1 MALLNFSWRTPLP
14 VILQTEKTECGLACI
29 AMVLNFYGHRIDLNS
44 LRVRYAISQHGTTL
58 RNLMVL
64 ADKVQLSSRPLRLE
78 PADFPKLKLPAILHW
93 DMHHFVVL
101 AKVSGKGCIIHD
113 PAIGVKHYTFES
125 LGRNFTGIALE
136 LTPTEVFECKVDERK
151 LSIRDLWTRTTGMKR
166 SILQLL
172 VLSLLMQGFSLA
184 LPFYSQIVIDD
195 VLVSFDLQLL
205 EVLALGFLLIT
216 LLNVATDF
224 IRSYVAM
231 HMSNSLGFQLAANVN
246 RHLLRLP
253 LDYFAKRHMGDIVS
267 RFGSLYRIKD
277 FITSGIIE
285 AVIDGLMVLGTFT
298 LILVY
303 SIKLSMLVVVILAI
317 NSIAKF
323 SLYGPLRNESEAL
336 LAATARENTTFMENI
351 RSIQGI
357 KLFGKELDR
366 NSVWQNI
373 YAEVTNK
380 GISVQKLNI
389 YTRLSRSLIFG
400 VENVLILFMAAS
412 LVLAGELS
420 VGMMIAFLSYKEQLY
435 KRFFGL
441 IDKYFDYRML
451 DVHLGRLA
459 DIAYSKPEPT
469 GTWMYPVERSRMPEP
484 AGTPMYPV
492 ERSRMPEPTGT
503 WTYPVERSRM
513 PEPAGT
519 PIYPVERSRMPEP
532 PNTSTHLE
540 ERTRK
545 TESATANF
553 FSAPAAP
560 DATPFFEAKSLSFR
574 YADDAPYLFQNLN
587 LTVRANESV
596 AIIGPTGC
604 GKSTLLRLLLSLYQP
619 ESGSLSLHAIPI
631 SVMGLEHYRSNI
643 SGVLQDDALLSGTLF
658 DNISF
663 FDPQPDRTMV
673 EAAAAQAAIAPE
685 IERLPMR
692 YETLVG
698 NMGAALSGGQVQRIL
713 LARTFY
719 KRSRLIIL
727 DEATSHLDL
736 DTEAAVNRSIKQ
748 MQAARIMVAHRPQS
762 YMLADTIYQL
772 TPSGLVL
779 LDKTRLFPAGFSG
792 AHS

>member
-1 MALLNFSWRTPLP
+1 MSLLNFSWHTGLP
-14 VILQTEKTECGLACI
+14 VILQTEKTECALACI
-29 AMVLNFYGHRIDLNS
+29 AMVLNFYGHRIDLNT
-44 LRVRYAISQHGTTL
+44 LRARYAISQHGTTL
-58 RNLMVL
+58 RNLMAL
-64 ADKVQLSSRPLRLE
+64 ADRVQLSSRAIRLE
-78 PADFPKLKLPAILHW
+78 PADLPKLKLPAVLHW

-101 AKVSGKGCIIHD
+101 AKVSAKDCIIHD
-113 PAIGVKHYTFES
+113 PATGTRCYTFETLS
-125 LGRNFTGIALE
+125 RHFTGVALE
-136 LTPTEVFECKVDERK
+136 LTPTEVFECKVEQRR
-151 LSIRDLWTRTTGMKR
+151 LAIRDLWTRTTGLKR
-166 SILQLL
+166 SIVQLL
-172 VLSLLMQGFSLA
+172 ALSVLMQGFALA
-184 LPFYSQIVIDD
+184 LPFYSQIIIDD

-205 EVLALGFLLIT
+205 EVLALGFLLVT

-231 HMSNSLGFQLAANVN
+231 HMSNSLGFQLATNVN

-253 LDYFAKRHMGDIVS
+253 LDYFAKRHMGDILS
-267 RFGSLYRIKD
+267 RFGSLSRIKD

-303 SIKLSMLVVVILAI
+303 SLKLSLVVTAILVI

-323 SLYGPLRNESEAL
+323 SFYGPLRHENEAL

-400 VENVLILFMAAS
+400 VENVLIVYMAAS
-412 LVLAGELS
+412 LVIAGELS

-441 IDKYFDYRML
+441 IDKYFDFKML

-459 DIAYSKPEPT
+459 DIAHCKPEP
-469 GTWMYPVERSRMPEP
+469 
-484 AGTPMYPV
+484 
-492 ERSRMPEPTGT
+492 
-503 WTYPVERSRM
+503 
-513 PEPAGT
+513 
-519 PIYPVERSRMPEP
+519 I
-532 PNTSTHLE
+532 
-540 ERTRK
+540 
-545 TESATANF
+545 TESFFPVTAANN
-553 FSAPAAP
+553 SAS
-560 DATPFFEAKSLSFR
+560 FFEVKDLSFR
-574 YADDAPYLFQNLN
+574 YADDAPYLFQSLN

-619 ESGSLSLHAIPI
+619 ASGSLSLHSTPI
-631 SVMGLEHYRSNI
+631 NIMGLEHYRSSI
-643 SGVLQDDALLSGTLF
+643 SGVLQDDTLLSGTIF

-663 FDPQPDRTMV
+663 FDPQPDRAMV
-673 EAAAAQAAIAPE
+673 EAAAQQAAIAAE
-685 IERLPMR
+685 IDRLPMR

-736 DTEAAVNRSIKQ
+736 ETEALVNRSIKQ
-748 MQAARIMVAHRPQS
+748 MQTARIMVAHRPQS
-762 YMLADTIYQL
+762 YLLADTIYRL
-772 TPSGLVL
+772 TPTGLVL
-779 LDKTRLFPAGFSG
+779 LDKTQLIPTGFPART
-792 AHS
+792 HD